1 MRLQVGGQKLV
12 SMAAVDSKASLLPRL
27 DAVDEALLVEQ
38 YVLARHRSTAI

>member
-1 MRLQVGGQKLV
+1 
-12 SMAAVDSKASLLPRL
+12 MAAVDSKASLLPRL